1 MTEGK
6 IIKSLESPKNYT
18 LRELMA
24 VVASKQLK
32 DGKSVAVGTGLPLVA
47 AMLAQKTYAPNLVI
61 FFEAGGI
68 APQLPTLP
76 ISVGDSRT
84 IHKALCTT
92 TLIDIMDIMRR
103 GYIDYAFL
111 GGAQIDKY
119 GNLNSTMIGDNY
131 EKPKVR
137 FPGSGGAN
145 DFGSL
150 AWETLIIMDRHSP
163 RRFVEKVDFI
173 TTPGYLYGSGAR
185 EKEGLSEGTG
195 PSRVIT
201 DLCLFDFD
209 PDTKIMRL
217 IELHPGITIED
228 VKKATGFEFI
238 IADEIGT
245 TTPPSE
251 EDLHLLH
258 NVIDPNG
265 FVFKK

>member
-1 MTEGK
+1 VS
-6 IIKSLESPKNYT
+6 IKMAKKNYT

-24 VVASKQLK
+24 VVAARQLA

-47 AMLAQKTYAPNLVI
+47 AMLAQKTHAPNLVI

-92 TLIDIMDIMRR
+92 TLIDIMDTMRR

-111 GGAQIDKY
+111 GGAQIDSY

-131 EKPKVR
+131 DMPKVR

-173 TTPGYLYGSGAR
+173 TTPGYLYGPNAR
-185 EKEGLSEGTG
+185 EEEGLSPGTG
-195 PSRVIT
+195 PSKVIT

-209 PDTKIMRL
+209 PETKVMRL
-217 IELHPGITIED
+217 IATHPGITVED
-228 VKKATGFEFI
+228 VIKATGFEFGI
-238 IADEIGT
+238 SDNLGT
-245 TTPPSE
+245 TTPPT
-251 EDLHLLH
+251 EDDLRIIHE
-258 NVIDPNG
+258 VIDPEG
-265 FVFKK
+265 RVFPK

>member
-1 MTEGK
+1 MET
-6 IIKSLESPKNYT
+6 KNYT

-24 VVASKQLK
+24 VVAARQLE

-47 AMLAQKTYAPNLVI
+47 AMLAQQTHAPNLVI

-76 ISVGDSRT
+76 LSVGDSRT

-92 TLIDIMDIMRR
+92 TLIDIMDSMRR

-119 GNLNSTMIGDNY
+119 GNLNSTMIGDDY
-131 EKPKVR
+131 ERPKVR
-137 FPGSGGAN
+137 LPGSGGAN

-163 RRFVEKVDFI
+163 RRFVRKVDFI
-173 TTPGYLYGSGAR
+173 TTPGYLYGPGAR
-185 EKEGLSEGTG
+185 EEEGLSPRTG
-195 PSRVIT
+195 PSKVIS
-201 DLCLFDFD
+201 DLGLFDFD
-209 PDTKIMRL
+209 PETKIMRL
-217 IELHPGITIED
+217 KALHPDITIED
-228 VKKATGFEFI
+228 IKKATGFEFI
-238 IADEIGT
+238 IPDSIET
-245 TTPPSE
+245 TITPSE
-251 EDLHLLH
+251 EDIRLLH
-258 NVIDPNG
+258 EVIDPNG

>member
-1 MTEGK
+1 MKMTK
-6 IIKSLESPKNYT
+6 KNYT

-24 VVASKQLK
+24 VVAARQLE

-47 AMLAQKTYAPNLVI
+47 AMLAQQTHAPNLVI

-92 TLIDIMDIMRR
+92 TLIDIMDTMRR
-103 GYIDYAFL
+103 GFIDYAFL

-131 EKPKVR
+131 ELPKVR

-150 AWETLIIMDRHSP
+150 AWETLIIMDRHGP

-173 TTPGYLYGSGAR
+173 TTPGYLYGPNAR
-185 EKEGLSEGTG
+185 EEEGLSPGTG
-195 PSRVIT
+195 PAKVIT

-209 PDTKIMRL
+209 PVTKVMRL
-217 IELHPGITIED
+217 IATHPGIMIED
-228 VKKATGFEFI
+228 VKKATGFEI
-238 IADEIGT
+238 MVAEEVGT
-245 TTPPSE
+245 TTPPTE
-251 EDLHLLH
+251 EDLRIIHE
-258 NVIDPNG
+258 VIDPDG
-265 FVFKK
+265 RVFPK

>member
-1 MTEGK
+1 MTAE
-6 IIKSLESPKNYT
+6 NYS

-24 VVASKQLK
+24 VVAARQLQ
-32 DGKSVAVGTGLPLVA
+32 DGKSLAVGTGLPLVA
-47 AMLAQKTYAPNLVI
+47 AMFAQLTHAPNLVI

-76 ISVGDSRT
+76 VSVGDSRT

-92 TLIDIMDIMRR
+92 TLIDIMDSMRR
-103 GYIDYAFL
+103 GFIDYAFL
-111 GGAQIDKY
+111 GGAQIDSY
-119 GNLNSTMIGDNY
+119 GNLNSTMIGDDY

-163 RRFVEKVDFI
+163 RRFIEKVDFI
-173 TTPGYLYGSGAR
+173 TTPGFLYGPGAR
-185 EKEGLSEGTG
+185 EEEGLSEDTG

-201 DLCLFDFD
+201 DLCLMDFE
-209 PDTKIMRL
+209 PKSKRMRL
-217 IELHPGITIED
+217 IATHPGITVDD
-228 VKKATGFEFI
+228 VIKATGFELI
-238 IADEIGT
+238 IADDVET
-245 TTPPSE
+245 TKPPTK
-251 EDLHLLH
+251 EDLRLLH
-258 NVIDPNG
+258 EVIDPNG

>member
-1 MTEGK
+1 MTAE
-6 IIKSLESPKNYT
+6 NYS

-24 VVASKQLK
+24 VVAARQLQ
-32 DGKSVAVGTGLPLVA
+32 DGKAVAVGTGLPLVA
-47 AMLAQKTYAPNLVI
+47 TMFAQLTHAPNLVI

-76 ISVGDSRT
+76 NSVGDSRT

-92 TLIDIMDIMRR
+92 TLIDIMDSMRR
-103 GYIDYAFL
+103 GFIDYAFL
-111 GGAQIDKY
+111 GGAQIDSY
-119 GNLNSTMIGDNY
+119 GNLNSTMIGDDY

-173 TTPGYLYGSGAR
+173 TTPGFLYGPGAR
-185 EKEGLSEGTG
+185 EEEGLSEDTG
-195 PSRVIT
+195 PTCVIT
-201 DLCLFDFD
+201 DLCLMDFE
-209 PDTKIMRL
+209 PESKHMRV
-217 IELHPGITIED
+217 IATYPGITVDEVI
-228 VKKATGFEFI
+228 KATGFELI
-238 IADEIGT
+238 IADDVEIIK
-245 TTPPSE
+245 PPTE
-251 EDLHLLH
+251 EDLRLLH
-258 NVIDPNG
+258 EVIDPNG

>member
-1 MTEGK
+1 MTK
-6 IIKSLESPKNYT
+6 KDYT

-24 VVASKQLK
+24 VVAARQLE

-47 AMLAQKTYAPNLVI
+47 AMLAQQTHAPNLVI

-92 TLIDIMDIMRR
+92 TLIDIMDTMRR
-103 GYIDYAFL
+103 GFIDYAFL

-131 EKPKVR
+131 EIPTVR

-150 AWETLIIMDRHSP
+150 AWETLIIMDRHGP

-173 TTPGYLYGSGAR
+173 TTPGYLYGPNAR
-185 EKEGLSEGTG
+185 EEEGLSPGTG
-195 PSRVIT
+195 PAKVIT

-209 PDTKIMRL
+209 PETKVMRL
-217 IELHPGITIED
+217 IATHPGITIED
-228 VKKATGFEFI
+228 IKKATGFEI
-238 IADEIGT
+238 MVAEEVGT
-245 TTPPSE
+245 TTPPTE
-251 EDLHLLH
+251 EDLRIIHE
-258 NVIDPNG
+258 VIDPDG
-265 FVFKK
+265 RVFPK

>member
-1 MTEGK
+1 MTAE
-6 IIKSLESPKNYT
+6 NYS

-24 VVASKQLK
+24 VVAAKQLL
-32 DGKSVAVGTGLPLVA
+32 DGKAVSVGTGLPLVA
-47 AMLAQKTYAPNLVI
+47 AMFAQLTHAPNLVI

-68 APQLPTLP
+68 APQLPILP

-92 TLIDIMDIMRR
+92 TLIDIMDSMRR
-103 GYIDYAFL
+103 GFIDYAFL
-111 GGAQIDKY
+111 GGAQIDGY
-119 GNLNSTMIGDNY
+119 GNLNSTMIGDDY

-163 RRFVEKVDFI
+163 RRFVKKVDFI
-173 TTPGYLYGSGAR
+173 TTPGFLYGPGAR
-185 EKEGLSEGTG
+185 EEEGLSENTG

-201 DLCLFDFD
+201 DLCLMDFE
-209 PDTKIMRL
+209 PESKRMRL
-217 IELHPGITIED
+217 IATHPGITVDEVI
-228 VKKATGFEFI
+228 KATGFELI
-238 IADEIGT
+238 IADDVEIT
-245 TTPPSE
+245 KPPTE
-251 EDLHLLH
+251 EDLRLLH
-258 NVIDPNG
+258 EVIDPNG

>member
-1 MTEGK
+1 MIAENY
-6 IIKSLESPKNYT
+6 SLK
-18 LRELMA
+18 ELMA
-24 VVASKQLK
+24 VVAARQLL
-32 DGKSVAVGTGLPLVA
+32 DGKAVAVGTGLPLVA
-47 AMLAQKTYAPNLVI
+47 AMFAQLTHAPNLVI

-68 APQLPTLP
+68 APQLPILP

-92 TLIDIMDIMRR
+92 TLIDIMDSMRR
-103 GYIDYAFL
+103 GFIDYAFL
-111 GGAQIDKY
+111 GGAQIDGY
-119 GNLNSTMIGDNY
+119 GNLNSTMIGDDY

-173 TTPGYLYGSGAR
+173 TTPGFLYGPGAR
-185 EKEGLSEGTG
+185 EEEGLSEDTG

-201 DLCLFDFD
+201 DLCLMDFE
-209 PDTKIMRL
+209 PESKRMRL
-217 IELHPGITIED
+217 IATHPGITVDEVI
-228 VKKATGFEFI
+228 KATGFELI
-238 IADEIGT
+238 IADDVET
-245 TTPPSE
+245 TKPPTE
-251 EDLHLLH
+251 EDLRLLH
-258 NVIDPNG
+258 EVIDPNG

>member
-1 MTEGK
+1 MA
-6 IIKSLESPKNYT
+6 PKNYS

-24 VVASKQLK
+24 VVAARQLQDK
-32 DGKSVAVGTGLPLVA
+32 KSVAVGTGLPLVA
-47 AMLAQKTYAPNLVI
+47 AMLAQQTHAPNLVI

-84 IHKALCTT
+84 IHRALCTT
-92 TLIDIMDIMRR
+92 TLIDIMDSMRR
-103 GYIDYAFL
+103 GFIDYAFL

-119 GNLNSTMIGDNY
+119 GNLNSTMIGDDY
-131 EKPKVR
+131 EYPKVR

-150 AWETLIIMDRHSP
+150 AWETLIIMDRHGS

-173 TTPGYLYGSGAR
+173 TTPGYLYGPGAR
-185 EKEGLSEGTG
+185 EEEGLSPGTG
-195 PSRVIT
+195 PSKVIT

-209 PDTKIMRL
+209 PNTKIMRL
-217 IELHPGITIED
+217 KAVHPGITVED

-238 IADEIGT
+238 IPDTVET

-251 EDLHLLH
+251 EDLRLLH
-258 NVIDPNG
+258 EVIDPDG
-265 FVFKK
+265 RIFPK

>member
-1 MTEGK
+1 MP
-6 IIKSLESPKNYT
+6 LKNYS

-24 VVASKQLK
+24 VVAARQLQDK
-32 DGKSVAVGTGLPLVA
+32 KSVAVGTGLPLVA
-47 AMLAQKTYAPNLVI
+47 AMLAQQTHAPNLVI

-84 IHKALCTT
+84 IHRALCTT
-92 TLIDIMDIMRR
+92 TLIDIMDSMRR
-103 GYIDYAFL
+103 GFIDYAFL

-119 GNLNSTMIGDNY
+119 GNLNSTMIGEDY
-131 EKPKVR
+131 EYPKVR

-150 AWETLIIMDRHSP
+150 AWETLIIMDRHGP

-173 TTPGYLYGSGAR
+173 TTPGYLYGPGAR
-185 EKEGLSEGTG
+185 EEEGLSPGTG
-195 PSRVIT
+195 PSKVIT

-209 PDTKIMRL
+209 PETKLMRL
-217 IELHPGITIED
+217 KAVHPGITVED

-238 IADEIGT
+238 ITDEIET
-245 TTPPSE
+245 TIPPSE
-251 EDLHLLH
+251 EDLRLLH
-258 NVIDPNG
+258 EVIDPNG

>member
-1 MTEGK
+1 ME
-6 IIKSLESPKNYT
+6 PKNYS

-24 VVASKQLK
+24 VVAAKQLE

-47 AMLAQKTYAPNLVI
+47 AMLAQQTHAPNLVI

-68 APQLPTLP
+68 APQLPILP

-84 IHKALCTT
+84 IHNALCTT
-92 TLIDIMDIMRR
+92 TLIDIMDSMRR
-103 GYIDYAFL
+103 GFIDYAFL
-111 GGAQIDKY
+111 GGAQIDRY

-131 EKPKVR
+131 EAPKVR

-173 TTPGYLYGSGAR
+173 TTPGYLYGPGAR
-185 EKEGLSEGTG
+185 EEEGLSENTG
-195 PSRVIT
+195 PSKVIT
-201 DLCLFDFD
+201 DLCLMDFE
-209 PDTKIMRL
+209 PKTKLMRL
-217 IELHPGITIED
+217 IATHPGITIED
-228 VKKATGFEFI
+228 VIKATGFELV
-238 IADEIGT
+238 IADNVRT
-245 TTPPSE
+245 TTPPTAE
-251 EDLHLLH
+251 ELRILHE
-258 NVIDPNG
+258 VIDPEG

>member
-1 MTEGK
+1 MTAENY
-6 IIKSLESPKNYT
+6 SLK
-18 LRELMA
+18 ELMA
-24 VVASKQLK
+24 VVAAKQLLDEK
-32 DGKSVAVGTGLPLVA
+32 AVAVGTGLPLVA
-47 AMLAQKTYAPNLVI
+47 AMFAQLTHAPNLVI

-92 TLIDIMDIMRR
+92 TLIDIMDSMRR
-103 GYIDYAFL
+103 GFIDYAFL

-119 GNLNSTMIGDNY
+119 GNLNSTMIGNDY

-163 RRFVEKVDFI
+163 RRFIEKIDFI
-173 TTPGYLYGSGAR
+173 TTPGFLYGPGAR
-185 EKEGLSEGTG
+185 EEEGLSENTG

-201 DLCLFDFD
+201 DLCLMDFE
-209 PDTKIMRL
+209 PESKGMRL
-217 IELHPGITIED
+217 IATHPGITVDD
-228 VKKATGFEFI
+228 VIKATGFELI
-238 IADEIGT
+238 IADDVEIT
-245 TTPPSE
+245 KPPTE
-251 EDLHLLH
+251 EDLRLLH
-258 NVIDPNG
+258 EVIDPNG

>member
-1 MTEGK
+1 MNAE
-6 IIKSLESPKNYT
+6 NYS

-24 VVASKQLK
+24 VVAARQLR
-32 DGKSVAVGTGLPLVA
+32 DGKAVAVGTGLPLVA
-47 AMLAQKTYAPNLVI
+47 AMFAQLTHAPNLVI

-92 TLIDIMDIMRR
+92 TLIDIMDSMRR
-103 GYIDYAFL
+103 GFIDYAFL
-111 GGAQIDKY
+111 GGAQIDGY
-119 GNLNSTMIGDNY
+119 GNLNSTMIGDDY

-163 RRFVEKVDFI
+163 RRFIEKVDFI
-173 TTPGYLYGSGAR
+173 TTPGFLYGSGAR
-185 EKEGLSEGTG
+185 EEEGLSENTG

-201 DLCLFDFD
+201 DLCLMDFE
-209 PDTKIMRL
+209 PESKRMRL
-217 IELHPGITIED
+217 IATHPRITVDD
-228 VKKATGFEFI
+228 VIKATGFELI
-238 IADEIGT
+238 IADDVET
-245 TTPPSE
+245 TKPPTI
-251 EDLHLLH
+251 EDLRLLH
-258 NVIDPNG
+258 EVIDPNG

>member
-1 MTEGK
+1 MTAE
-6 IIKSLESPKNYT
+6 NYS

-24 VVASKQLK
+24 VVAARQLL
-32 DGKSVAVGTGLPLVA
+32 DGKAVAVGTGLPLVA
-47 AMLAQKTYAPNLVI
+47 AMFAQLTHAPNLVI

-76 ISVGDSRT
+76 VSVGDSRT

-92 TLIDIMDIMRR
+92 TLIDIMDSMRR
-103 GYIDYAFL
+103 GFIDYAFL
-111 GGAQIDKY
+111 GGAQIDSY
-119 GNLNSTMIGDNY
+119 GNLNSTMIGDDY

-173 TTPGYLYGSGAR
+173 TTPGFLYGPGAR
-185 EKEGLSEGTG
+185 EEEGLSEDTG
-195 PSRVIT
+195 PTRVIT
-201 DLCLFDFD
+201 DLCLMDFE
-209 PDTKIMRL
+209 PESKRMRL
-217 IELHPGITIED
+217 IATHPGITVDD
-228 VKKATGFEFI
+228 VIKATGFELI
-238 IADEIGT
+238 IADDVET
-245 TTPPSE
+245 TKPPTV
-251 EDLHLLH
+251 EDLRLLH
-258 NVIDPNG
+258 EVIDPNG

>member
-1 MTEGK
+1 M
-6 IIKSLESPKNYT
+6 SVKNYT

-24 VVASKQLK
+24 CVAAKQLEDEK
-32 DGKSVAVGTGLPLVA
+32 AVAVGTGLPLVA
-47 AMLAQKTYAPNLVI
+47 TMLAQQTHAPNLLI
-61 FFEAGGI
+61 IFEAGGI

-92 TLIDIMDIMRR
+92 TLIDIMDTIRR
-103 GYIDYAFL
+103 GYVDYAFL

-150 AWETLIIMDRHSP
+150 AWETLIIMDRHGP

-173 TTPGYLYGSGAR
+173 TTPGYLYGPGAR
-185 EKEGLSEGTG
+185 EEEGLSENTG

-201 DLCLFDFD
+201 DLCLFDFE
-209 PDTKIMRL
+209 PETKRMRL
-217 IELHPGITIED
+217 IACHPGITTED
-228 VKKATGFEFI
+228 VIKATGFEI
-238 IADEIGT
+238 LIADEVGT
-245 TTPPSE
+245 TDPPTKE
-251 EDLHLLH
+251 ELRLLH
-258 NVIDPNG
+258 EVIDPLG